1 MIVDLTSVVGA
12 FGDVGDR
19 AQDRA
24 RSVKLVNVVFDGL
37 MQALADGLPR
47 PHVRI
52 WSDTT
57 VGEGIMYRAISTE
70 IPRMVTFHV
79 DAEHHPADLET
90 EVAQLVARFKPDTL
104 CVPLSW
110 HELRVAEDAS
120 RRRLRALYARLLEVG
135 RHWETDI
142 AWDIRSTSTPP
153 VDNITDTLKIM
164 EWLQD
169 RGLDPN
175 AWALDLPVYDR
186 FAMML
191 VARAHIDGNSEI
203 QVMFRS
209 EGHRVEP
216 QADLERVTERLA
228 TIDTSTQMLIGAS
241 YFSSELKRFVDG
253 EADASEVTEL
263 IALRLA
269 EVSAWADRELA
280 TTH

>member
-1 MIVDLTSVVGA
+1 MIVDLTSVVEAYGN
-12 FGDVGDR
+12 VGDR

-24 RSVKLVNVVFDGL
+24 RSVKLVNVVFEGVL
-37 MQALADGLPR
+37 LALAEGLPQQT
-47 PHVRI
+47 VRV
-52 WSDTT
+52 WSDVA
-57 VGEGIMYRAISTE
+57 VGEGVLYRAISE
-70 IPRMVTFHV
+70 EVPRMITFHV

-90 EVAQLVARFKPDTL
+90 EIGKLVSRFKPDTL

-110 HELRVAEDAS
+110 HELRVAEDSS
-120 RRRLRALYARLLEVG
+120 RRRLRALYARMLEVG
-135 RHWETDI
+135 RHWSTDI

-175 AWALDLPVYDR
+175 AWTLDLPVYDR

-216 QADLERVTERLA
+216 EESLELVSERLPA
-228 TIDTSTQMLIGAS
+228 LGTSTQMLIGS
-241 YFSSELKRFVDG
+241 TYFSTELKQFVDG
-253 EADASEVTEL
+253 DAGASEVAEL
-263 IALRLA
+263 IAQRLLDVA
-269 EVSAWADRELA
+269 TWTDRELA
-280 TTH
+280 PTQ